1 MFIIA
6 PIGFWIFMFVLMIL
20 KVAFIAMLFVLKWTF
35 FLLPMFLIKIVPIV
49 IKVMWLFF
57 YYMVIWPIIML
68 FKLLS

>member
-20 KVAFIAMLFVLKWTF
+20 KVAFIAMLFILKWTF